1 MIKNQHKMLKMLILV
16 STKFQNQH
24 IKKATLK

>member
-16 STKFQNQH
+16 LTKFQNQH